1 MALTTSQAVRAGN
14 GLGGRTHIM
23 SVATGTNMEG
33 VITEAM
39 NEGFT
44 IAAVEGTANG
54 NHVAIQGTATPSIT
68 NAVLVVTFE
77 D

>member
-23 SVATGTNMEG
+23 SVATGTDMEG

-44 IAAVEGTANG
+44 IARGKM
-54 NHVAIQGTATPSIT
+54 AIRWGGR
-68 NAVLVVTFE
+68 VVKGSRL
-77 D
+77 

>member
-14 GLGGRTHIM
+14 GLGGKTHIM
-23 SVATGTNMEG
+23 SVALGANMEG
-33 VITEAM
+33 VIAEAM

-44 IAAVEGTANG
+44 VAAVEGTADG
-54 NHVAIQGTATPSIT
+54 NHVALQGTGTPAIT
-68 NAVLVVTFE
+68 DAVLVVSFE

>member
-23 SVATGTNMEG
+23 SVATGTDMEG

-44 IAAVEGTANG
+44 IAAVEGTADRK
-54 NHVAIQGTATPSIT
+54 S
-68 NAVLVVTFE
+68 VV
-77 D
+77 